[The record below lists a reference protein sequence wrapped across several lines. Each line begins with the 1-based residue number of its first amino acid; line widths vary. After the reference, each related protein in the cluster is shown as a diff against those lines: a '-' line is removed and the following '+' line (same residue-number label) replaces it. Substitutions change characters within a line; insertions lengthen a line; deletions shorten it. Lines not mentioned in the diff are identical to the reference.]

1 MSLPSSGP
9 ISESMIRTE
18 LNIPTQSPFSLNLAS
33 ELGYTDINVGSLSVS
48 NGTLNFITPTSQSRW
63 QGYNHSYVASA
74 NTAYN
79 NCKAP
84 LGYNYAAFIQVGIGL
99 GNQYISAIATN
110 LTASG
115 IAPSAYVSYSAYYTT
130 YSANIRNSGKLIK
143 SGTLNDNFIYTYNA
157 SSGSTITFLFTGSA
171 STGSSTTNI
180 ASSSFN
186 GTTFT
191 FDATTSNYNYYT
203 GSFTVQNN
211 SSTSHTVQIT
221 DTSAVGSPHFTSPT
235 TGNVGTTNIN
245 VNGISVG
252 TAPTLVIRIQNNSTG
267 TNITL
272 SSNTI
277 SATNGSISTTGGGT
291 PAITVTV
298 TPSSNNSIVTLSGTI
313 TIVP

>member
-63 QGYNHSYVASA
+63 RGYNHSYVASA

-84 LGYNYAAFIQVGIGL
+84 LGYNHAAFIQVGIGSI
-99 GNQYISAIATN
+99 NQYISAIATN

-252 TAPTLVIRIQNNSTG
+252 TAPTLVIRIQNNSGG

-298 TPSSNNSIVTLSGTI
+298 TPSSNNSIVTLSGII